1 MRVYDVQADKY
12 VCDVTGDTRGVTRG
26 GGDSHASWFLTG
38 WQVGNMA
45 VSSQALPDSS
55 RPLFCAPPST
65 ADPFEQCEIVCACSL
80 GGNGEGGGGEVVLGS
95 VHGAYC
101 SRCLA
106 DGIPSL
112 CNHKQAVGEPKIQP
126 SL

>member
-12 VCDVTGDTRGVTRG
+12 VCDVTGDTRGVTHTPHGFSQDGRLQYRAKPCLTP
-26 GGDSHASWFLTG
+26 HA
-38 WQVGNMA
+38 
-45 VSSQALPDSS
+45 
-55 RPLFCAPPST
+55 LFCAPPSA

-80 GGNGEGGGGEVVLGS
+80 GGGSEGGGGEVVLGS

-112 CNHKQAVGEPKIQP
+112 CNHKQAVGEPNP
-126 SL
+126 HCEP